1 MIVCVAV
8 DDNLGMTFNK
18 RRQSQ
23 DRVLRERLLEL
34 TQGRNLWMNSYSV
47 QQFGSPLPCNIIED
61 NDFLDNAGSH
71 DFCFVENMPLAKYQ
85 NQIEKIILF
94 KWNRVYPADTYF
106 DIPLGSGWTLSST
119 FDFGGSSHIKI
130 TTEEWI
136 CENI

>member
-34 TQGRNLWMNSYSV
+34 TQGRDLWMNSYSV

-71 DFCFVENMPLAKYQ
+71 DFCFVKYAFGKISKPNRENYSLQVEQSIPGGY
-85 NQIEKIILF
+85 IL
-94 KWNRVYPADTYF
+94 
-106 DIPLGSGWTLSST
+106 
-119 FDFGGSSHIKI
+119 
-130 TTEEWI
+130 
-136 CENI
+136 

>member
-34 TQGRNLWMNSYSV
+34 TQGRDLWMNSYSV

-71 DFCFVENMPLAKYQ
+71 DFCFVENMPLEKYQ
-85 NQIEKIILF
+85 KQSMVEK
-94 KWNRVYPADTYF
+94 
-106 DIPLGSGWTLSST
+106 LGLMNSSLSP
-119 FDFGGSSHIKI
+119 GIASSKS
-130 TTEEWI
+130 
-136 CENI
+136 